1 MDQEINPAPRI
12 LIAVSDSDLR
22 RFTVAGLRSSGFC
35 VSAPTDAEAAMLLA
49 QSSPPPPMC

>member
-12 LIAVSDSDLR
+12 LIAVSDSNLR
-22 RFTVAGLRSSGFC
+22 RFAVAGLRSSGFC

-49 QSSPPPPMC
+49 QSFPPPMC